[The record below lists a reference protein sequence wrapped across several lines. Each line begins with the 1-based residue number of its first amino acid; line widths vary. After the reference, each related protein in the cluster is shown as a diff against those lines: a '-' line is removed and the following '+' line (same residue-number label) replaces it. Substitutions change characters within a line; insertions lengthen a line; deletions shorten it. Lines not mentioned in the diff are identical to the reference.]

1 MLTLYQQHGEEDLSK
16 YCETSLRR
24 PLRLRITAAMKNE
37 QHFETISNKSWQDS
51 SPGSSLDE
59 YREDSHHSSPNSSIS
74 KYRADSNPKDSSPD
88 SSIGQYKED
97 SLHKNDS
104 PTSNKSDFSDSY
116 F

>member
-1 MLTLYQQHGEEDLSK
+1 MFLHIFQ
-16 YCETSLRR
+16 
-24 PLRLRITAAMKNE
+24 
-37 QHFETISNKSWQDS
+37 TISNKSWHDS

-116 F
+116 FWRMDGNPKVLELVCRAHGKKS